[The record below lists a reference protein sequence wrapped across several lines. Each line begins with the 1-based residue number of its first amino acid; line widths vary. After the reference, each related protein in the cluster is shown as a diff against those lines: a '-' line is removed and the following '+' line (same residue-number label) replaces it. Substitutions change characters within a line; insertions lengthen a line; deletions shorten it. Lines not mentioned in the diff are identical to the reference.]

1 MSNISERIKEGA
13 VMKKLLGRKVLM
25 VIAKNKF
32 RDEEYLEPRKALE
45 SQGARVTVAS
55 SSLDTAEG
63 MLGLKIK
70 PDVLIS
76 AVNEPDYDGIVFV
89 GGGGA
94 REYFDSPVA
103 HALAQ
108 SFYSHGKVTS
118 AICIAPA
125 ILANAGLL
133 KEKKATSFPS
143 SEGILKSRGAEFTMD
158 DVVVD
163 GKIITGVG
171 PEAAKRFGE
180 KLVEVLSRT

>member
-1 MSNISERIKEGA
+1 M
-13 VMKKLLGRKVLM
+13 LYLKV
-25 VIAKNKF
+25 
-32 RDEEYLEPRKALE
+32 
-45 SQGARVTVAS
+45 
-55 SSLDTAEG
+55 
-63 MLGLKIK
+63 K

-76 AVNEPDYDGIVFV
+76 DERIDYDAIVFV

-94 REYFDSPVA
+94 SEYFHSPVA
-103 HALAQ
+103 HALARN
-108 SFYSHGKVTS
+108 FYSHGKVTS

-143 SEGILKSRGAEFTMD
+143 SEETLKSRGAVFTMD

-180 KLVEVLSRT
+180 KLVEGSANVIGQPKDHVITGSGRLSLLTRIFKISCSALVDLSRTKRLILSPN

>member
-1 MSNISERIKEGA
+1 MSDTSERVKEGA
-13 VMKKLLGRKVLM
+13 VMKKLVGRQVLM

-45 SQGARVTVAS
+45 SEGASITVAS
-55 SSLDTAEG
+55 SSLSMAEG
-63 MLGLKIK
+63 MLGLRVK
-70 PDVLIS
+70 PDALIGD
-76 AVNEPDYDGIVFV
+76 VKETDYDGIVFV

-103 HALAQ
+103 HALAR
-108 SFYSHGKVTS
+108 SFYSHGKLTS

-143 SEGILKSRGAEFTMD
+143 SEEILKSRGAVFTMD

-163 GKIITGVG
+163 DKIITGVG

-180 KLVEVLSRT
+180 KLVEVLSRK

>member
-1 MSNISERIKEGA
+1 
-13 VMKKLLGRKVLM
+13 MKNLIGKKVLM
-25 VIAKNKF
+25 IIAKNKF

-45 SQGARVTVAS
+45 GEGARVTVAS
-55 SSLDTAEG
+55 SSLDMAEG
-63 MLGLKIK
+63 MLGLRVK
-70 PDVLIS
+70 PDALIGDVKES
-76 AVNEPDYDGIVFV
+76 DYDGIVFV

-103 HALAQ
+103 YALARR
-108 SFYSHGKVTS
+108 FYSHGKVTS

-143 SEGILKSRGAEFTMD
+143 SEEALKSKGAVFTKD

-163 GKIITGVG
+163 GTIVTGVG
-171 PEAAKRFGE
+171 PEAAKKFGK
-180 KLVEVLSRT
+180 KLVEALSKT